1 MPLARNVVALLLVVW
16 LATTGCSNADT
27 EEMDLAAR
35 LLETQLLSDPSV
47 KSVERVEANRL
58 HVLLNDGKEVDS
70 YLDNISAEL
79 TSSDENPKAIA
90 ARHARI
96 AVASAGASVAP
107 IELDR
112 IYPIVRNRSYIE
124 QIAKTYG
131 DNANLPAAIPLAAD
145 YMVLFALDSEE
156 SLRVLDESAFSDL
169 AKARDEV
176 LVIAVENLRRDLTP
190 NAEIHGDGQIN
201 MIAMG
206 GNYESSLL
214 TDTEFWRS
222 EAQRLNDSI
231 VAVAMARDL
240 LLYARKSDK
249 DSISKMRKIVYD
261 NQGTIV
267 GLVST
272 QFLEWTGESWRSFG
286 E

>member
-1 MPLARNVVALLLVVW
+1 MPLARNVVALLLVAW

-27 EEMDLAAR
+27 EEIDRAAR
-35 LLETQLLSDPSV
+35 LLETQLLTDPSV

-79 TSSDENPKAIA
+79 TSSDENPEAIA
-90 ARHARI
+90 ARYARI

-169 AKARDEV
+169 AKTRDEI
-176 LVIAVENLRRDLTP
+176 LAIAIENLRRDLTP

-214 TDTEFWRS
+214 IDTEFWRS

-267 GLVST
+267 VLVST
-272 QFLEWTGESWRSFG
+272 QFLEWTGESWRSFS

>member
-1 MPLARNVVALLLVVW
+1 
-16 LATTGCSNADT
+16 
-27 EEMDLAAR
+27 
-35 LLETQLLSDPSV
+35 
-47 KSVERVEANRL
+47 
-58 HVLLNDGKEVDS
+58 
-70 YLDNISAEL
+70 
-79 TSSDENPKAIA
+79 
-90 ARHARI
+90 
-96 AVASAGASVAP
+96 
-107 IELDR
+107 
-112 IYPIVRNRSYIE
+112 
-124 QIAKTYG
+124 
-131 DNANLPAAIPLAAD
+131 
-145 YMVLFALDSEE
+145 
-156 SLRVLDESAFSDL
+156 
-169 AKARDEV
+169 
-176 LVIAVENLRRDLTP
+176 
-190 NAEIHGDGQIN
+190 

-214 TDTEFWRS
+214 IDTEFWRS

-272 QFLEWTGESWRSFG
+272 QFLDWTGESWRSFS

>member
-1 MPLARNVVALLLVVW
+1 MSLARNVVALLLVAW

-27 EEMDLAAR
+27 EEIDRAAR
-35 LLETQLLSDPSV
+35 LLETQLLTDPSV

-79 TSSDENPKAIA
+79 TSSDENPEAIA
-90 ARHARI
+90 ARYARI

-156 SLRVLDESAFSDL
+156 SLRGQTKKELSDFSDL
-169 AKARDEV
+169 
-176 LVIAVENLRRDLTP
+176 
-190 NAEIHGDGQIN
+190 
-201 MIAMG
+201 
-206 GNYESSLL
+206 
-214 TDTEFWRS
+214 
-222 EAQRLNDSI
+222 
-231 VAVAMARDL
+231 
-240 LLYARKSDK
+240 
-249 DSISKMRKIVYD
+249 
-261 NQGTIV
+261 
-267 GLVST
+267 
-272 QFLEWTGESWRSFG
+272 
-286 E
+286 

>member
-1 MPLARNVVALLLVVW
+1 MIQ
-16 LATTGCSNADT
+16 T
-27 EEMDLAAR
+27 
-35 LLETQLLSDPSV
+35 
-47 KSVERVEANRL
+47 
-58 HVLLNDGKEVDS
+58 
-70 YLDNISAEL
+70 
-79 TSSDENPKAIA
+79 
-90 ARHARI
+90 
-96 AVASAGASVAP
+96 
-107 IELDR
+107 
-112 IYPIVRNRSYIE
+112 
-124 QIAKTYG
+124 
-131 DNANLPAAIPLAAD
+131 
-145 YMVLFALDSEE
+145 
-156 SLRVLDESAFSDL
+156 LRVLDESAFSDL
-169 AKARDEV
+169 AKTRDEI
-176 LVIAVENLRRDLTP
+176 LAIAIENLRRDLTP

-214 TDTEFWRS
+214 IDTEFWRS

-272 QFLEWTGESWRSFG
+272 QFLDWTGESWRSFS